1 MSDVPFRPAV
11 PLTRRS
17 LLAAGATA
25 GLATLLPRSARAAPN
40 AAAVFGDPDVPVIG
54 NPAGDVAVAVWF
66 DYQCPFCKKVEPI
79 LKEIA
84 TQDGKVAILMKDWP
98 IFGEISTKAARA
110 VWSAR
115 RQGRFE
121 ALHDRL
127 MAVKGRPDAARLDA
141 EIASA
146 GLDRARLDAD
156 VATDAAAFDAL
167 VARNGAQAEA
177 FGFPGTPA
185 YVIGSFVF
193 PGVLDADG
201 FRQAIADARRRR
213 G

>member
-1 MSDVPFRPAV
+1 MTVF
-11 PLTRRS
+11 LNRRS
-17 LLAAGATA
+17 LLVGAASLS
-25 GLATLLPRSARAAPN
+25 LAPLAVRPARAAVDP
-40 AAAVFGDPDVPVIG
+40 AAVFGDPDVPVLG
-54 NPAGDVAVAVWF
+54 NPKGDVAVVVWF

-79 LKEIA
+79 LNEVVRE
-84 TQDGKVAILMKDWP
+84 DGKVAVLLKDWP

-115 RQGRFE
+115 RQNRLA

-141 EIASA
+141 EIAAA

-156 VATDAAAFDAL
+156 MEAEATAFDAL

-185 YVIGSFVF
+185 FVVGSFVF
-193 PGVLDADG
+193 PGVLDAGG
-201 FRQAIADARRRR
+201 FRQAIADARKKR
-213 G
+213 

>member
-1 MSDVPFRPAV
+1 MSLASSSFD
-11 PLTRRS
+11 RRLF
-17 LLAAGATA
+17 LLGAASA
-25 GLATLLPRSARAAPN
+25 GLAALAPRAARAGVDP
-40 AAAVFGDPDVPVIG
+40 AAVFADPDVPVLG
-54 NPAGDVAVAVWF
+54 NPQGDVAVAVWF

-79 LKEIA
+79 LKDVA
-84 TQDGKVAILMKDWP
+84 KKDGKVAILMKDWP
-98 IFGEISTKAARA
+98 IFGEISTRAARA

-115 RQGRFE
+115 RQDRFA

-156 VATDAAAFDAL
+156 IATDTAAFDAL

-185 YVIGSFVF
+185 FVIGSFVF
-193 PGVLDADG
+193 PGVLDAAG

-213 G
+213 

>member
-1 MSDVPFRPAV
+1 MSASFS
-11 PLTRRS
+11 RRS
-17 LLAAGATA
+17 LLVGAASLSFAP
-25 GLATLLPRSARAAPN
+25 LALRPARAAVDPD
-40 AAAVFGDPDVPVIG
+40 AVFADADVPVLG
-54 NPAGDVAVAVWF
+54 NPQGDVAVVVWF

-79 LKEIA
+79 LNEVVRK
-84 TQDGKVAILMKDWP
+84 DGKVAILLKDWP
-98 IFGEISTKAARA
+98 IFGEISVKAARA

-115 RQGRFE
+115 RQNRLS

-141 EIASA
+141 EIAAS

-156 VATDAAAFDAL
+156 MATDAKAFDAL

-185 YVIGSFVF
+185 FVVGSFVF
-193 PGVLDADG
+193 PGVLDAGG
-201 FRQAIADARRRR
+201 FEQAIADARKKR
-213 G
+213 

>member
-1 MSDVPFRPAV
+1 
-11 PLTRRS
+11 LTA
-17 LLAAGATA
+17 AAGA
-25 GLATLLPRSARAAPN
+25 GLAAVLPRPARAAVSP
-40 AAAVFGDPDVPVIG
+40 ADVFADPDVPVLG
-54 NPAGDVAVAVWF
+54 NPTGDVAVAVWF

-79 LKEIA
+79 LNEVVRK
-84 TQDGKVAILMKDWP
+84 DGKVAILMKDWP
-98 IFGEISTKAARA
+98 IFGEVSTRAARL

-115 RQGRFE
+115 RQSRYE
-121 ALHDRL
+121 ALHAGL

-141 EIASA
+141 EIARA

-156 VATDAAAFDAL
+156 VATDTAAFDAL
-167 VARNGAQAEA
+167 VARNGAQAEG

-185 YVIGSFVF
+185 FVIGSFVF

-213 G
+213 